1 MDNVTVVDAYGA
13 TVVAAGE
20 TGEPPAE
27 AVNVW
32 TSSLPLVNVTVT
44 SVPFAPQVGDWK
56 MALLPPGAMGS
67 ADAADAPVTAMTPRP
82 PAPARA
88 RAEEKGR
95 ASIGSDLR
103 KTSSGVVPVD
113 SSTNRAEQQDDR
125 SSVAR
130 LGSTNQMKL
139 ECNQML
145 ASCVFPRERSKTER
159 SVTCAPQRTWG
170 RRLAVAGS
178 VGSWGLDRPRT
189 GERALGLIDL
199 AP

>member
-56 MALLPPGAMGS
+56 MALLPPGALGS

-82 PAPARA
+82 AAPARA

-125 SSVAR
+125 SSMP
-130 LGSTNQMKL
+130 G
-139 ECNQML
+139 
-145 ASCVFPRERSKTER
+145 
-159 SVTCAPQRTWG
+159 WG
-170 RRLAVAGS
+170 RRI
-178 VGSWGLDRPRT
+178 R
-189 GERALGLIDL
+189 
-199 AP
+199 

>member
-56 MALLPPGAMGS
+56 MALLPPGAVGS

-95 ASIGSDLR
+95 TSIGSDLR

-125 SSVAR
+125 SSIAR
-130 LGSTNQMKL
+130 LRSTNQMKL

-145 ASCVFPRERSKTER
+145 ASCVLPRERSKTER

>member
-32 TSSLPLVNVTVT
+32 TSSLPLVNVTGT

-67 ADAADAPVTAMTPRP
+67 ADAADAQVTAMTPRP
-82 PAPARA
+82 AAPARA
-88 RAEEKGR
+88 RAKEKGR

-103 KTSSGVVPVD
+103 KTSSGVAPVD

-125 SSVAR
+125 SSIAR

-139 ECNQML
+139 ESNQML

-159 SVTCAPQRTWG
+159 PVTSAPQRTWG
-170 RRLAVAGS
+170 RTLAVAGS